1 MKVTQQLQE
10 LETLAKRLGVKL
22 SYEPT
27 GGLVSGTG
35 GLCRV
40 RGNYRLIV
48 DRRLKPGARVQV
60 LADALSRFDLGG
72 QDLPDAI
79 RTLLAPRPETGTS
92 PEAA

>member
-10 LETLAKRLGVKL
+10 LESLAKQLKIKL

-27 GGLVSGTG
+27 TGLVSGTG

-40 RGNYRLIV
+40 RGDYRLII

-60 LADALSRFDLGG
+60 LADALGRFDTSHL
-72 QDLPDAI
+72 DLAGELRALLKSGNTERKDAVV
-79 RTLLAPRPETGTS
+79 
-92 PEAA
+92 